1 MTILR
6 RIGLLLAISSLLSAT
21 IVPRLAFEQ
30 IVSEST
36 KIVHGR
42 VLDSRAEEVDGI
54 IWTHYR
60 VQVIDPLKGTTE
72 NVLTVSE
79 PGGVLNGIGMKVE
92 GSVPFRSGEEDVL
105 FLYQTPIGF
114 WRTTGWSQGKFE
126 VITSAGGRFVRAA
139 QSGVELSP
147 NARAAAGQRVEAF
160 NGQPLANFL
169 DAVRRQAGVK

>member
-1 MTILR
+1 M
-6 RIGLLLAISSLLSAT
+6 
-21 IVPRLAFEQ
+21 AFEQ
-30 IVSEST
+30 IVSESA

-60 VQVIDPLKGTTE
+60 VQVIDPVKGATE

-92 GSVPFRSGEEDVL
+92 GAVEFRSGEEDVL
-105 FLYQTPIGF
+105 FLYRTPIGF

-126 VITSAGGRFVRAA
+126 VIDTAGGRFVRAA
-139 QSGVELSP
+139 RSGVELSP
-147 NARAAAGQRVEAF
+147 NARAAAGQSVETF

-169 DAVRRQAGVK
+169 DTVRRLAEVR